1 MRRLDAETK
10 EIQGTLEPSREN
22 EVISWVEIEKMA
34 SPKDWPDDA
43 KVIFQDLIQIIRTG
57 GFLSKAVYIGL
68 RSLSFSEHMRRVA
81 EESLMNTPTDSKW
94 LKVYDLHG
102 KAVERGLAKFGLYP
116 ADLYRVP
123 VMKKENKSVTSLLK

>member
-22 EVISWVEIEKMA
+22 EVIAWAEIEKMA
-34 SPKDWPDDA
+34 SPKDWPDPA
-43 KVIFQDLIQIIRTG
+43 KVIFQDLIQIIRGG

-68 RSLSFSEHMRRVA
+68 RSLSFHEYMRRQA
-81 EESLMNTPTDSKW
+81 EENLIQNPTDSKW
-94 LKVYDLHG
+94 LKVLDVNG

-123 VMKKENKSVTSLLK
+123 VMKKEENKTLSLLK